1 MNDTDRKQLEALAQV
16 MNSVKDYLFVNLMPS
31 LQGTSD
37 FFMLTVLKP
46 IVYSNEGENLEPG
59 AYLVG
64 TKDLCVYSF
73 EQSTRISEQLDFK
86 VFEGKPIF
94 KGIEK
99 LKLASVIWAIYE
111 YTPTEEI
118 KRAIEAY
125 TEASKGG
132 VFEDIFKR
140 APLSEIKTYG
150 LMNDKV
156 NAQLIASEAF
166 TQDTDGQMRL
176 VWAVNQAG
184 KSREPIATYISL
196 LYEGTETKLS
206 KKMTGYDNAVYNA
219 VSTQF
224 YYWKKE
230 HPGEALYITPQEL
243 WRTMNG
249 KDGFASPS
257 AKQVEK
263 TIKSIDKMRFT
274 RFTMDIKAELEA
286 GYISLDDE
294 RLVKGEF
301 ETYLLKADKVV
312 FETEKGRKVEG
323 YRITDEPIL
332 YTYNQAK
339 KHILWVDYDLLN
351 TSDKKSI
358 GDDTIVYT
366 NYLLQRIQNYIGG
379 QLASNRILFESIY
392 QATGIEAP
400 ESRIKLAN
408 CSSEDNYRASI
419 RKAFKRDRDTI
430 EAILTSWKDKGKLI
444 KDFKPVKKGN
454 AVIGYDLQI
463 LKPAKKIESKR

>member
-1 MNDTDRKQLEALAQV
+1 MNDKGMDEEVKALDLLLNGISDYVAICGRLYNVDGTKFVIIEIKQ
-16 MNSVKDYLFVNLMPS
+16 
-31 LQGTSD
+31 
-37 FFMLTVLKP
+37 TVTFSK
-46 IVYSNEGENLEPG
+46 EGENLQPG
-59 AYLVG
+59 KYMVSMLEEEMPVITLEGETVLNEGQPLLFEELIVG
-64 TKDLCVYSF
+64 ITL
-73 EQSTRISEQLDFK
+73 
-86 VFEGKPIF
+86 
-94 KGIEK
+94 
-99 LKLASVIWAIYE
+99 
-111 YTPTEEI
+111 
-118 KRAIEAY
+118 Y
-125 TEASKGG
+125 TENTPGEVVKAINHFFKD
-132 VFEDIFKR
+132 ETFKR

-156 NAQLIASEAF
+156 NAQLIASDAF

-176 VWAVNQAG
+176 VWAVNQSG

-196 LYEGTETKLS
+196 MYEGTETKLS

-224 YYWKKE
+224 YYWRKE

-249 KDGFASPS
+249 KDGHVSPS

-263 TIKSIDKMRFT
+263 TVKSLDKMRFT

-351 TSDKKSI
+351 TSDKKNI
-358 GDDTIVYT
+358 GDDTIIFT

-392 QATGIEAP
+392 QATGIETP
-400 ESRIKLAN
+400 EIRIKLTN

-463 LKPAKKIESKR
+463 IKPTKKIGNKL

>member
-1 MNDTDRKQLEALAQV
+1 MSNNNKVIIDIDVDPAIK
-16 MNSVKDYLFVNLMPS
+16 NPS
-31 LQGTSD
+31 LDEIKQAFVQVKKNAKELFSKFYSAENVEIARRGISVLEGLEE
-37 FFMLTVLKP
+37 LTDDDKEDLQYLKQFLANYEELQEKW
-46 IVYSNEGENLEPG
+46 IAENTGESLEEY
-59 AYLVG
+59 AANNTQL
-64 TKDLCVYSF
+64 
-73 EQSTRISEQLDFK
+73 ISE
-86 VFEGKPIF
+86 IM
-94 KGIEK
+94 
-99 LKLASVIWAIYE
+99 
-111 YTPTEEI
+111 
-118 KRAIEAY
+118 
-125 TEASKGG
+125 
-132 VFEDIFKR
+132 KR
-140 APLSEIKTYG
+140 APLPDIHTYG
-150 LMNDKV
+150 IMNDKV

-351 TSDKKSI
+351 TSDKKNI
-358 GDDTIVYT
+358 GDDTVVYT

-444 KDFKPVKKGN
+444 KDFNPVKKGN